1 MRTHVL
7 RWLLG
12 LVILLSG
19 WTAPQ
24 VHAQRAARA
33 MSIDPADYVHTVWG
47 TNDGL
52 PQTSVNAILQT
63 TDGYLW
69 LGTGGGLVRFDGLT
83 FTVFNTAN
91 TPALTSNRI
100 LSLYEDH
107 EGTLWIGT
115 VRGGLVRYRAHVF
128 EQLLPGQNAYA
139 FIEDRR
145 QRLWVGV
152 NEAIVRITPS
162 DTTIIPVTHDQSFDV
177 YGFVEANDTTLWVA
191 SNRGL
196 HVLQT
201 EEVTPQLR
209 PHPAGF
215 TRSVY
220 TPLRDNQDAIWMMV
234 ATPPIYRFSE
244 ERVDSLFFGEVT
256 ASFRTK
262 SAFVQ
267 PSSNV
272 LWLGTTY
279 GLFFVAEGATE
290 VQRFDH
296 PVLNDKNVNAVF
308 VDREGILWVGT
319 QESGIHRFVPRS
331 IHVERPGHGDDDQ
344 IILALHEARQGG
356 LWVGTSCDG
365 LFYMTEDER
374 LRQHFEETDG
384 LSNACVW
391 SLLEDYE
398 ETLWVGTWGGGLF
411 TVRDGQL
418 SSVVDPRLQ
427 SYEAVLALYQSRD
440 SSLWIGTFAQGLVR
454 LKDQQITTY
463 TQASGLASND
473 VRYIYEARDGS
484 FWIGTTGG
492 LSHLQADTIVSY
504 TTADGLGS
512 NFVRAIYEDAE
523 GMLWIGTYGGG
534 LSRFH
539 QGAFVTITEA
549 DGLYDNTISRIFADE
564 AGHFWMTGNKGI
576 TRVHRDVLNDVANGA
591 VAKVF
596 AGYYTESAGMVS
608 RETNGG
614 FQPAGWQRTDGSLWI
629 PTQQGIAVVDP
640 MRAHI
645 NSIPPPIAIE
655 QIVVNDTNVFG
666 PLQQTLHLDARQRN
680 LNVAYTGLSFVEPE
694 KVLFR
699 YRLEPFDE
707 AWHEVGTRREAYY
720 TNLPPGA
727 YTFRV
732 VAINNDGVASTTPAT
747 FDFTIARP
755 WWQHPVMYL
764 VYLLAGAGMVMGVFR
779 WRLHRLQR
787 RQEELEQ
794 EVDAQVAQIRAQ
806 QESLLTLNEQL
817 HEKNDTLAS
826 TIEQLSTA
834 NTQLTDLNRKL
845 TQLNEEKNAI
855 LSISA
860 HDLGNP
866 IATIKGF
873 TEILSEEHDALPPE
887 TIEEMLGYITKG
899 VNTMRHI
906 VANLT
911 DLQRLEQG
919 VFIVDLKAF
928 DGVALLRETV
938 AMFHVQ
944 AEAKGIVLAYEA
956 LTSYALP
963 IIYADSHLV
972 RRIFQNLISNALKF
986 SEAQTRVVVGA
997 KQEGDMVQF
1006 WVKDQGPGISESD
1019 QHKLFT
1025 RYARLSNQPTRNEST
1040 TGLGLSIVKA
1050 FAELMQGQVWCVST
1064 VGRGSTF
1071 YVSLP
1076 LAEHADMPFIDNKRP
1091 V

>member
-1 MRTHVL
+1 MRAYVL
-7 RWLLG
+7 RWILG

-19 WTAPQ
+19 RTAPQ
-24 VHAQRAARA
+24 VHAQGAASE
-33 MSIDPADYVHTVWG
+33 MSIDPTDYVHTTWG
-47 TNDGL
+47 TDDGL

-100 LSLYEDH
+100 LSLYEDR

-115 VRGGLVRYRAHVF
+115 VRGGLVRYREHVF
-128 EQLLPGQNAYA
+128 EQLLPGKNAYA

-145 QRLWVGV
+145 QRLWVGL

-162 DTTIIPVTHDQSFDV
+162 DTTIFPVPYDESFDV
-177 YGFVEANDTTLWVA
+177 YGFVQASDSTLWVA

-196 HVLQT
+196 HVLNT
-201 EEVTPQLR
+201 EDTTPELR
-209 PHPAGF
+209 PHPARF

-220 TPLRDNQDAIWMMV
+220 TPLLDNQGAIWMMV
-234 ATPPIYRFSE
+234 ASPPIYRFSE
-244 ERVDSLFFGEVT
+244 GRVDSLFFGEVP

-267 PSSNV
+267 SSSHV

-279 GLFFVAEGATE
+279 GLFYVAEDATE
-290 VQRFDH
+290 AKRFEH
-296 PVLNDKNVNAVF
+296 PALNDKNMNAVF

-331 IHVERPGHGDDDQ
+331 IHVERLEHGDSYQ

-365 LFYMTEDER
+365 LFYLPADEEPM
-374 LRQHFEETDG
+374 QHFDETNG

-391 SLLEDYE
+391 SLLEDHD
-398 ETLWVGTWGGGLF
+398 ETLWVGTWGDGLF
-411 TVRDGQL
+411 TVRNGRI
-418 SSVVDPRLQ
+418 SPVADPRLQ
-427 SYEAVLALYQSRD
+427 AYETVLALYQSRD
-440 SSLWIGTFAQGLVR
+440 SSLWVGTFARGLIR
-454 LKDQQITTY
+454 RKDQQITTY

-523 GMLWIGTYGGG
+523 GMLWVGTYGGG

-539 QGAFVTITEA
+539 KGAFVTITEA

-564 AGHFWMTGNKGI
+564 AGYFWMTGNKGI

-640 MRAHI
+640 MGAHI
-645 NSIPPPIAIE
+645 NSIPPPVAIE
-655 QIVVNDTNVFG
+655 QIIVNDTDVFW
-666 PLQQTLHLDARQRN
+666 PSQQTLHFDARQRN

-707 AWHEVGTRREAYY
+707 AWYEVGTRREAYY

-732 VAINNDGVASTTPAT
+732 VAVNKDGVASTTPAT
-747 FDFTIARP
+747 FDFTIARS

-764 VYLLAGAGMVMGVFR
+764 VYMLAGAGMVMGVFR

-787 RQEELEQ
+787 RQKELEK

-806 QESLLTLNEQL
+806 QESLLALNEQL
-817 HEKNDTLAS
+817 HEKNSTLAS
-826 TIEQLSTA
+826 TIDQLSTA
-834 NTQLTDLNRKL
+834 NNQLTDLNSKL

-873 TEILSEEHDALPPE
+873 TEILADEHDALPPE
-887 TIEEMLGYITKG
+887 VIEEMLGYISKG

-919 VFIVDLKAF
+919 AFVVDLETF
-928 DGVALLRETV
+928 DGAALLQETV
-938 AMFHVQ
+938 AMFQVQ
-944 AEAKGIVLAYEA
+944 AKAKGIALAYEA
-956 LTSYALP
+956 PASYEIP
-963 IIYADSHLV
+963 TIHADSRLV

-986 SEAQTRVVVGA
+986 SEAKTRVVVGA
-997 KQEGDMVQF
+997 KQEGAMVQF
-1006 WVKDQGPGISESD
+1006 WVQDQGPGITEAD
-1019 QHKLFT
+1019 QEKLFT
-1025 RYARLSNQPTRNEST
+1025 RYARLSNRPTRNEST

-1050 FAELMQGQVWCVST
+1050 FAKLMQGQVWCVST
-1064 VGRGSTF
+1064 VGQGSTF
-1071 YVSLP
+1071 YISLP
-1076 LAEHADMPFIDNKRP
+1076 LAEHADALHP
-1091 V
+1091 